1 MKIIGHTI
9 TEEEAD
15 LFCER
20 IFWLTQTRPRLREIL
35 KLKKDP
41 NHSPIAQKI
50 AKQLVL
56 GKLIVVDNNKND
68 VLVFGEDKSEEF
80 SDTTLLPDKIPE
92 LEVHLYN
99 HRNRKDL
106 GPISLL
112 QFYYLLPSFNLEE
125 FSFWH
130 TGIENYVNLA
140 ELKIRLV
147 GS

>member
-9 TEEEAD
+9 TEKEAD

-41 NHSPIAQKI
+41 KHSPIAQKI

-80 SDTTLLPDKIPE
+80 TDITLLPDKIPE

-99 HRNRKDL
+99 HLNRKDL

-112 QFYYLLPSFNLEE
+112 QFYHLLPSLNLEE

-130 TGIENYVNLA
+130 TGIEKFVNLA
-140 ELKIRLV
+140 ELKERLI
-147 GS
+147 G

>member
-41 NHSPIAQKI
+41 KHSAIAQKI

-56 GKLIVVDNNKND
+56 GKLIVVDNSKNN
-68 VLVFGEDKSEEF
+68 VFFFQEDKSHEF
-80 SDTTLLPDKIPE
+80 TDITLLADETPE
-92 LEVHLYN
+92 LEIYLYN
-99 HRNRKDL
+99 NRNGKEL
-106 GPISLL
+106 GPLSLL
-112 QFYYLLPSFNLEE
+112 KLYYQLPTLNLEE
-125 FSFWH
+125 FSLWH
-130 TGIENYVNLA
+130 TGIEDFVNLA
-140 ELKIRLV
+140 ELKIRLI
-147 GS
+147 G